1 LKFRSPLRIGDLK
14 LFVCEFRFALALG
27 QIALLK
33 ETPGMVV
40 LGLGSA
46 GQRVLD
52 WKEKLQDERKQ
63 EYGAQPLEFTTEVA
77 RLVDARFNLI

>member
-1 LKFRSPLRIGDLK
+1 MK

-52 WKEKLQDERKQ
+52 WKEELQDERKQ
-63 EYGAQPLEFTTEVA
+63 KYDAQPLESTTEAA
-77 RLVDARFNLI
+77 RLVDTRFNLI